1 VLYPLSYGGGTH
13 FRAPGEIS
21 SRPRPARNAP
31 SSHTDEQCLRHV
43 TGRGVRAPG
52 HGAPMP
58 AGTCHDVV
66 VLISKP
72 VAEAIRA
79 GTVTQAFR
87 RWDAPRVK
95 VGGLQLTAAGL
106 VRFDGVSRVRDPE
119 KLTASDARKAGVKDL
134 ATLQRFLAPRERK
147 PSARGGKGGD
157 TVYRIR
163 LSWAGEDPRLA
174 LRESLPDA
182 ETLSGIAAR
191 LRRLDARP
199 AGPWSREILEWI
211 RDNPRV
217 VSKELAALR
226 GVELLPMK
234 VDIRKLK
241 ALGLTISHDVGYEL
255 SPRGTAYLEW
265 LERQPG

>member
-1 VLYPLSYGGGTH
+1 MFTLT
-13 FRAPGEIS
+13 
-21 SRPRPARNAP
+21 RPVCD
-31 SSHTDEQCLRHV
+31 SD
-43 TGRGVRAPG
+43 
-52 HGAPMP
+52 
-58 AGTCHDVV
+58 V

-72 VAEAIRA
+72 VAEGIRA

-95 VGGLQLTAAGL
+95 VGGLQLTSAGL
-106 VRFDGVSRVRDPE
+106 VRFDSVSRVRDPE
-119 KLTASDARKAGVKDL
+119 RLTERDARAAGAKDL
-134 ATLQRFLAPRERK
+134 AALRRSLAPRTTR
-147 PSARGGKGGD
+147 PSAPGGRGGRGGD

-174 LRESLPDA
+174 LRDSIPDGEELA
-182 ETLSGIAAR
+182 GIASR

-199 AGPWSREILEWI
+199 TGPWTREILEWI

-234 VDIRKLK
+234 ADIRKLK

-255 SPRGTAYLEW
+255 SPRGTAYLRW
-265 LERQPG
+265 LEGRPG